1 MSLITRCPAC
11 ATMFKVVRDQ
21 LRISGGWVRC
31 GQCAEVF
38 DASAHMVVEG
48 ALVAA
53 APPPPQ
59 PAPVPRSESTVVQRE
74 SVPEAPA
81 RRAADAPKAGAA
93 SAPVAASVGPAGPVA
108 APPRQPSWWTPSAAW
123 SKPSAAPSP
132 TDDGAPEKVQQR
144 DVDQRLDQP
153 LPDAA
158 SAPSDVP
165 AAGVP
170 WTASELM
177 TWRELEEAAEAERA
191 SAPPARPATLD
202 DAPAP
207 AQQEV
212 SLVVEPPLGQS
223 VDPVEEVVVAEVLS
237 PEPASE
243 PEPQSEPE
251 TAASPSAMEVDFV
264 LSDVGRLDDD
274 APPASAPAVQQEHDP
289 LVAPAFVAQARRRAF
304 WSSRPVRAVLWLI
317 ALLLALGLALQ
328 WVVGQRDWLAAR
340 EPRLVPLLQAVC
352 EPLGCRLA
360 PYRMPD
366 AVVIDSSAFNRVN
379 TNTFRFG
386 VTLRNMADIAV
397 ATPALELTLTDA
409 QDQPLLRRVVS
420 AAELGAPATL
430 GAHGEFSGT
439 NELKVNDIPNPGAIV
454 GYRLM
459 AFYP

>member
-1 MSLITRCPAC
+1 
-11 ATMFKVVRDQ
+11 
-21 LRISGGWVRC
+21 
-31 GQCAEVF
+31 
-38 DASAHMVVEG
+38 
-48 ALVAA
+48 
-53 APPPPQ
+53 
-59 PAPVPRSESTVVQRE
+59 
-74 SVPEAPA
+74 
-81 RRAADAPKAGAA
+81 
-93 SAPVAASVGPAGPVA
+93 
-108 APPRQPSWWTPSAAW
+108 
-123 SKPSAAPSP
+123 
-132 TDDGAPEKVQQR
+132 
-144 DVDQRLDQP
+144 
-153 LPDAA
+153 
-158 SAPSDVP
+158 
-165 AAGVP
+165 
-170 WTASELM
+170 M

-191 SAPPARPATLD
+191 SAPPATSD
-202 DAPAP
+202 DAPVP

-243 PEPQSEPE
+243 SEPQSEPE

-352 EPLGCRLA
+352 KPVDCRLA

-386 VTLRNMADIAV
+386 VTLRNMADIDV